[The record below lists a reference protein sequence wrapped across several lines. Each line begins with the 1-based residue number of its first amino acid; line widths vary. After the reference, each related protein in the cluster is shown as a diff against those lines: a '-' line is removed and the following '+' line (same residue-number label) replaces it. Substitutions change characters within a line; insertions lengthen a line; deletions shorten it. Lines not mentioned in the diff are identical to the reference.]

1 MLAGLSYTFLG
12 DKFCMES
19 QFLQDLLSP
28 LVSAPFCSLLAGTS
42 VARLVTERLVTSLS
56 EGCKTDRRSQ
66 MAQERG
72 APAPSK
78 N

>member
-12 DKFCMES
+12 DEFCVES

-56 EGCKTDRRSQ
+56 EGCKTDTPHESDCSG
-66 MAQERG
+66 EG
-72 APAPSK
+72 STCTFF
-78 N
+78 